1 VRNWLI
7 TGVLAIIFVIFYIQR
22 TNTVGDFNENRKIG
36 TEFLQQ
42 NALKDGVITTDTGM
56 QYKVLSR
63 GTGTVRPKP
72 DSNVTV
78 NYQGK
83 LVDGT
88 IFDSSFDKKPVS
100 FVLNETISGWKEG
113 MQLMREGD
121 KFRFFIPSTLGYGD
135 RDVGEIP
142 AGSLLV
148 FDVELITINNMDV
161 NEGMPTK

>member
-7 TGVLAIIFVIFYIQR
+7 TGVLAVIFVFFYIQR
-22 TNTVGDFNENRKIG
+22 TNTVGNFQENIKIG
-36 TEFLQQ
+36 AAFLEQ
-42 NALKDGVITTDTGM
+42 NALKDGVISTDTGM

-63 GTGTVRPKP
+63 GTGTVLPKP

-78 NYQGK
+78 NYEGK

-88 IFDSSFDKKPVS
+88 VFDSSLEKKPVS
-100 FVLNETISGWKEG
+100 FVLSDTIPGWKQG
-113 MQLMREGD
+113 MQLMRVGD

-135 RDVGEIP
+135 RDVGQIP
-142 AGSLLV
+142 AGSLLI
-148 FDVELITINNMDV
+148 FDVELIRINNMDV